1 MCRVANINCRATV
14 ADSLTAAVQRLLILQ
29 PLHCSV
35 IALFT
40 SRQHH
45 SSLLLILL
53 QCAILWTSIWTI
65 FLFSEWDVDLTFSLS
80 LRERRGI
87 ARFWSAIRWTLHE
100 EQEVG
105 TLSSDCTVTLSSTQ
119 TLSVCKITDTPNI
132 TSNNPLQPLLFCMAI
147 SNPAEAQF
155 QLIYLGK
162 CCRFFAWRKEVEN
175 RKNSVPHQQF
185 QLSDNLGLEAS
196 SLERIC
202 Y

>member
-1 MCRVANINCRATV
+1 M
-14 ADSLTAAVQRLLILQ
+14 SLHFLQ
-29 PLHCSV
+29 AGSTIPLCCLYYLNAQFYEQVYEQYFCFLNEMPISP
-35 IALFT
+35 
-40 SRQHH
+40 
-45 SSLLLILL
+45 SLW
-53 QCAILWTSIWTI
+53 AW
-65 FLFSEWDVDLTFSLS
+65 LTW
-80 LRERRGI
+80 GI

-100 EQEVG
+100 EQEFG
-105 TLSSDCTVTLSSTQ
+105 LSSVCTITLSSTQ

-132 TSNNPLQPLLFCMAI
+132 TSNNPLQPLLLFCIAM

-162 CCRFFAWRKEVEN
+162 YCRFFVWRKEAEN